1 MRLPLIAVALVAA
14 MSVAAFSGNDDQLS
28 RLIDRAQ
35 SASVDQQARLYAE
48 IAEHEVKLADE
59 MYTADK
65 VPEGAAR
72 VSDAVSYADKSSD
85 AAIRSGKHLK
95 DTEIAMRKMAAKLR
109 DVTRKLSVEDQA
121 SVIAAANHLEA
132 LRTNLLSHMFKGKE

>member
-1 MRLPLIAVALVAA
+1 MRLSLIALALVAV
-14 MSVAAFSGNDDQLS
+14 MSVAAFSANDDELS

-48 IAEHEVKLADE
+48 IAERQVKLADK

-65 VPEGAAR
+65 VAEAATL
-72 VSDAVSYADKSSD
+72 VSDAVSYADKASD

-109 DVTRKLSVEDQA
+109 DITRQLSVEDQA
-121 SVIAAANHLEA
+121 SVIAAANHLET
-132 LRTNLLSHMFKGKE
+132 LRTSLLSHMFKGKE

>member
-59 MYTADK
+59 LYTADK

>member
-1 MRLPLIAVALVAA
+1 MRLCLIALALFAA
-14 MSVAAFSGNDDQLS
+14 MSVAAFSANDDQLS

-48 IAEHEVKLADE
+48 IAEREVKIADE
-59 MYTADK
+59 TYTANK
-65 VPEGAAR
+65 VSEGAAR
-72 VSDAVSYADKSSD
+72 VSEAVSYADKASD

-109 DVTRKLSVEDQA
+109 DITRQLSVEDQA
-121 SVIAAANHLEA
+121 SVIAAANHLEV

>member
-1 MRLPLIAVALVAA
+1 MRLSLIALALVAA
-14 MSVAAFSGNDDQLS
+14 MTVAVFSANDEELS

-35 SASVDQQARLYAE
+35 SASLDQQARLYAE
-48 IAEHEVKLADE
+48 IAEREVKIADE

-65 VPEGAAR
+65 VPEGAAK
-72 VSDAVSYADKSSD
+72 VSDAVSYADKASD

-109 DVTRKLSVEDQA
+109 DVRRKLSVEDEA
-121 SVIAAANHLEA
+121 SVIAAANHLET

>member
-14 MSVAAFSGNDDQLS
+14 MSVAAFSGNDDELS

-35 SASVDQQARLYAE
+35 SAPVEQQARLYAE
-48 IAEHEVKLADE
+48 IAERQVKLADQ

-65 VPEGAAR
+65 VPEGAAK
-72 VSDAVSYADKSSD
+72 VSDAVSYADKASD

-95 DTEIAMRKMAAKLR
+95 DTEIAMRKMATKLR
-109 DVTRKLSVEDQA
+109 DITRKLSVEDQA
-121 SVIAAANHLEA
+121 SVIAAANHLET
-132 LRTNLLSHMFKGKE
+132 LRTSLLSHMFKGKG

>member
-1 MRLPLIAVALVAA
+1 MRLSLIALALVAA
-14 MSVAAFSGNDDQLS
+14 MSLAAFSANDDELS

-35 SASVDQQARLYAE
+35 SASVEQRARLYAE
-48 IAEHEVKLADE
+48 IAERQVKLADQ
-59 MYTADK
+59 MYTSDK
-65 VPEGAAR
+65 IPEGVAL
-72 VSDAVSYADKSSD
+72 VSDAVSNADKASD

-95 DTEIAMRKMAAKLR
+95 DTEIAMRKMATKLR
-109 DVTRKLSVEDQA
+109 DITRKLSLEDQA

>member
-1 MRLPLIAVALVAA
+1 MRLSLIALALVAA
-14 MSVAAFSGNDDQLS
+14 MSVAAFSANDDELS

-48 IAEHEVKLADE
+48 IAEREVKIADE

-65 VPEGAAR
+65 VSEGAAK
-72 VSDAVSYADKSSD
+72 VSDAVSYADKASD

-121 SVIAAANHLEA
+121 SVITAANHLEA